1 MPRFFF
7 HVVRTGHRVED
18 TIGVDAPDLD
28 HAIAAVRAVSLDQL
42 EQEERAWPGWHFE
55 VTDDAARVL
64 TDTPFAAIIS
74 RGRPG

>member
-18 TIGVDAPDLD
+18 AIGMDAPDLD
-28 HAIAAVRAVSLDQL
+28 QAIAAVRAVSLDQI
-42 EQEERAWPGWHFE
+42 EQEERAWPGWRFE
-55 VTDDAARVL
+55 VTDGAGRIL

-74 RGRPG
+74 RGLPN